1 MSVYLEGVLALMGI
15 NILMAL
21 SVYAIFTTDQLSL
34 GNAGFM
40 AIGAYTSAYLTV
52 KSGMPI
58 FPAIVIGAL
67 TASLSGM
74 VIGIPALRLKGMYL
88 VMATLG
94 FAEVVRTFFL
104 NFEPTGGAY
113 GFRGPSGATLPMIGG
128 WVLVSMVFFWLL
140 GRSRLGRSLDAVQ
153 DNEEVASTI
162 GLNVMLL
169 KVGVFCLGAF
179 IAGVAGGLYAHY
191 MFYIESNNFNFL
203 VSAMAVLFV
212 ILGGKNTFWGAV
224 VGAVIFSVL
233 PELLRFMGG
242 WRLSLYGAVLVIM
255 MIFRPPGIITRQMVR
270 DAGEWSQRIFRKA
283 SIGDA
288 GN

>member
-1 MSVYLEGVLALMGI
+1 MSVYLEGILALMGI
-15 NILMAL
+15 NMLMAL

-52 KSGMPI
+52 KAGVPI

-67 TASLSGM
+67 AASLSGLI
-74 VIGIPALRLKGMYL
+74 IGIPALRLKGMYL

-113 GFRGPSGATLPMIGG
+113 GFRGPFGATLFMIGG
-128 WVLVSMVFFWLL
+128 WVLVFMVFFWLL
-140 GRSRLGRSLDAVQ
+140 SRSRLGRSLDAVQ
-153 DNEEVASTI
+153 DNEEVASTM
-162 GLNVMLL
+162 GLNVTLL

-224 VGAVIFSVL
+224 VGAIIFSVL

-255 MIFRPPGIITRQMVR
+255 MIFRPSGIITPQMVR
-270 DAGEWSQRIFRKA
+270 GVGGWSQRIFWKA
-283 SIGDA
+283 RS
-288 GN
+288 